1 MIYMYGIHLMLNEN
15 IWSYFQIFKFRLQK
29 SFGKA
34 FFPTGYNR
42 KSKLKWYNEWI
53 YAIQLWCL

>member
-1 MIYMYGIHLMLNEN
+1 MIYMYGIHLMLDEN

-42 KSKLKWYNEWI
+42 KSKLK
-53 YAIQLWCL
+53 